1 MRKHTT
7 LYITKNKRYQAPHLT
22 YYRKGRSLT
31 TKKIDFS
38 RIFVPGKEIEGNY
51 NIFTMANRFSDTLF
65 QLIHSLE
72 KSEKR
77 HFKLYIKRS
86 STKEDL
92 KIVQLF
98 DALDKLNDYDEK
110 NLLKKLPGIEKP
122 QLSNLK
128 THLYKQIL
136 ASLRLLKSADSI
148 DLQLNEMFD
157 YAHILYKKGLF
168 QQSLR
173 LLDRAKETAK
183 ANQKFN
189 FLVQVLA
196 LEKRI
201 ETLHITHSMQMRAE
215 QLSAESVEVLGR
227 INMVA
232 RLSNLALLVYSWY
245 IKNGHARNE
254 KDEAALREYFK
265 QHLPADA
272 WHQTG
277 FYERLYLYQSYNWYA
292 FVRQDFLMY
301 YRYSQKWLDLFEEQP
316 LMIRVETGHYIK
328 AIHNLLNAH
337 FDLRNHSKFEA
348 VLRKFEEF
356 SRTDRVIENDNFR
369 IQSFVYITTAR
380 INQVFMLGTFK
391 EGLRM
396 VPGIEAQLTEYDLF
410 IDRHRI
416 LVLNYKIASLYFGAG
431 DYATSIDYL
440 QRIINDQQ
448 DLRNDLQCYARV
460 LHLMAHYELG
470 NFELM
475 ESLTK
480 SVYRFM
486 ARRERL
492 TKIEE
497 EMFRF
502 LRTSFQTSR
511 SSMKAEFEKFLAK
524 IRRFEGNRY
533 EARSF
538 AYLDLVSWIESKV
551 DGRPMSE
558 IIAGKYRKSKRRM
571 QPAEA

>member
-1 MRKHTT
+1 
-7 LYITKNKRYQAPHLT
+7 
-22 YYRKGRSLT
+22 
-31 TKKIDFS
+31 
-38 RIFVPGKEIEGNY
+38 
-51 NIFTMANRFSDTLF
+51 MANRFSDTLF

-98 DALDKLNDYDEK
+98 DALDKLSDYDEK
-110 NLLKKLPGIEKP
+110 QLLKKLPGTQKP

-168 QQSLR
+168 LQSLK
-173 LLDRAKETAK
+173 LLDRSKETAK

-189 FLVQVLA
+189 FLAQVLA

-215 QLSAESVEVLGR
+215 QLSAETLEVIGR
-227 INMVA
+227 IDMVA
-232 RLSNLALLVYSWY
+232 RLSNLALQIYSWY

-254 KDEAALREYFK
+254 KDEGRIKQYLEEQLPPNALE
-265 QHLPADA
+265 
-272 WHQTG
+272 QTG
-277 FYERLYLYQSYNWYA
+277 FYERLYLYQVYNWYA
-292 FVRQDFLMY
+292 FIRQDFLMY
-301 YRYSQKWLDLFEEQP
+301 YRYSQKWVDIFDEQP

-328 AIHNLLNAH
+328 GLHNLLNAH
-337 FDLRNHSKFEA
+337 FDLRNYQKFEFT
-348 VLRKFEEF
+348 LRQFEAF
-356 SRTDRVIENDNFR
+356 AQTDRVRENDNFR
-369 IQSFVYITTAR
+369 IQSFLYITTAK
-380 INQVFMLGTFK
+380 INQHFMLGTFK
-391 EGLRM
+391 EGLLM
-396 VPGIEAQLTEYDLF
+396 VPDMEKKLEEYDLF
-410 IDRHRI
+410 IDRHRL
-416 LVLNYKIASLYFGAG
+416 LVLNYKIATLYFGSG
-431 DYATSIDYL
+431 NYAVCIDYL
-440 QRIINDQQ
+440 QRIINDQV
-448 DLRNDLQCYARV
+448 DMRNDLQCYARV
-460 LHLMAHYELG
+460 LHLMAHFELG

-486 ARRERL
+486 AKKENL
-492 TKIEE
+492 TKVEE

-502 LRTSFQTSR
+502 LRRTFNISR
-511 SSMKAEFEKFLAK
+511 SALRAEFEKFLEK
-524 IRRFEGNRY
+524 LKQFENNRFETR
-533 EARSF
+533 AF
-538 AYLDLVSWIESKV
+538 AYLDIISWVESKV
-551 DGRPMSE
+551 YQKPMSE
-558 IIAGKYRKSKRRM
+558 IIRDKYKKSRKRVYADTAG
-571 QPAEA
+571 PV